1 MTQARKSQISLSD
14 TPYYHCMGRC
24 VRRAFLCGKDS
35 LTGKDYS
42 HRKEWIVGK
51 LRELSEIFAIE
62 VCAYAV
68 MSNHYHVVLKV
79 NNEYSEQMPDDEV
92 IERWMQL
99 FNGNVLIQRYL
110 NNECKTQGEL
120 DKVQETIKCWRERL
134 SDISWFMRCL
144 NETIAR
150 RANAEDN
157 CSGRFWEG
165 RFKSQAL
172 LNDQAVLSCMAYV
185 DLNPIRAGIADSLD
199 ESEFTSI
206 EQRVRDG
213 VRCEVGGEW
222 EGQENKEL
230 GQENKEVNQEKGGVR
245 LVDFVGGEQGEG
257 IAYRFMDYLELVDW
271 TGRVVRGDSPG
282 GYSLAS
288 SQFTSKRGCL
298 SEKEPKI
305 ISQLGIDADK
315 WLGTVK
321 EYSESYHA
329 FVGSEKQLK
338 AVCES
343 TGKKWLSGMK
353 QSRLLFN

>member
-24 VRRAFLCGKDS
+24 VRRAFLCGEDS

-42 HRKEWIVGK
+42 HRKEWIVDK
-51 LRELSEIFAIE
+51 LQELTWIFAID

-79 NNEYSEQMPDDEV
+79 NHEQAQQMPDDEV
-92 IERWMQL
+92 VERWIQL

-110 NNECKTQGEL
+110 KGDCQSEGEL
-120 DKVQETIKCWRERL
+120 DKVQETIKLWRDRL

-150 RANAEDN
+150 KSNAEDN

-172 LNDQAVLSCMAYV
+172 LNDQAVLSCMVYV
-185 DLNPIRAGIADSLD
+185 DLNPIRAGLAGSLD

-206 EQRVRDG
+206 EQRIKEG
-213 VRCEVGGEW
+213 VGCEVLGVKE
-222 EGQENKEL
+222 EQEIKA
-230 GQENKEVNQEKGGVR
+230 EKKS
-245 LVDFVGGEQGEG
+245 LKLADFVGGKQVDG
-257 IAYRFMDYLELVDW
+257 IPYLFKDYLELADW
-271 TGRVVRGDSPG
+271 TGRATRDD
-282 GYSLAS
+282 
-288 SQFTSKRGCL
+288 KRGYI

-305 ISQLGIDADK
+305 ISKLGIDVEK
-315 WLGTVK
+315 WLDTVK
-321 EYSESYHA
+321 EYSEHYHA

-338 AVCES
+338 EVCVT

-353 QSRLLFN
+353 SSRLLYC

>member
-24 VRRAFLCGKDS
+24 VRRAFLCGEDS

-42 HRKEWIVGK
+42 HRKEWIVDK
-51 LRELSEIFAIE
+51 LQELTDIFAIE

-68 MSNHYHVVLKV
+68 MSNHYHVVLKI
-79 NNEYSEQMPDDEV
+79 NNEQSAQMPDEEV

-99 FNGNVLIQRYL
+99 FNGNVLIQRFL
-110 NNECKTQGEL
+110 KGDCTSQGEL
-120 DKVQETIKCWRERL
+120 DKVQETIELWRERL

-150 RANAEDN
+150 RANAEDK
-157 CSGRFWEG
+157 CTGRFWEG

-172 LNDQAVLSCMAYV
+172 LNEQAVLSCMVYV
-185 DLNPIRAGIADSLD
+185 DLNPIRSGLAESLD

-206 EQRVRDG
+206 EQRIRDFGVKCEVLG
-213 VRCEVGGEW
+213 VREE
-222 EGQENKEL
+222 QELKA
-230 GQENKEVNQEKGGVR
+230 EKK
-245 LVDFVGGEQGEG
+245 LLKLADFVGGKQVDG
-257 IAYRFMDYLELVDW
+257 IPYLFKDYLELADW
-271 TGRVVRGDSPG
+271 TGRATRDD
-282 GYSLAS
+282 
-288 SQFTSKRGCL
+288 KRGYI

-305 ISQLGIDADK
+305 ISKLGIDVEK
-315 WLGTVK
+315 WLDTVK
-321 EYSESYHA
+321 EYSEHYHA

-338 AVCES
+338 EVCVT

-353 QSRLLFN
+353 SSRLLYC